1 MLLLA
6 IRCSNL
12 PLLSLPA
19 CPSIALPA
27 AQLEEAL
34 SFCIAGYEVGVS
46 VLQSGQRICLYPFPP
61 GMPICEEQL

>member
-1 MLLLA
+1 MLLMA

-34 SFCIAGYEVGVS
+34 SFCIAGYEVRPAH
-46 VLQSGQRICLYPFPP
+46 LPLPLPP
-61 GMPICEEQL
+61 RHANM